1 MNGIILAAGSGT
13 RFNGAIYPKCL
24 ASFDDRTLIDIQLST
39 LRACGITDIT
49 VVVGF
54 AADSVRLA
62 CGPHVRFV
70 ENTHFRETNSLYSL
84 WLARRVLDQGFVV
97 MNCDVLFH
105 PSMLVDLLT
114 ARHENALL
122 VAYPEPDA

>member
-1 MNGIILAAGSGT
+1 MRGIILAAGSGT
-13 RFNGAIYPKCL
+13 RFNGAVSPKCL

-62 CGPHVRFV
+62 CGSQVRFV
-70 ENTHFRETNSLYSL
+70 ENIRFRETNSL
-84 WLARRVLDQGFVV
+84 
-97 MNCDVLFH
+97 
-105 PSMLVDLLT
+105 
-114 ARHENALL
+114 
-122 VAYPEPDA
+122 